1 MILASNRVPGQL
13 LPVGARYWYNGGKPL
28 HTLKSVAGLSGLSGD
43 LGAGDVLTPEQAAM
57 MIQAEA
63 SGEPLKTAP
72 IVNSPQSVVTATAAG
87 VSAGVLIAAILVRG
101 GLGYV
106 AGRAMA
112 PSAAKKNAYGWWGV
126 LAGGV
131 FGVTG
136 LAVQGAVALSKKG

>member
-1 MILASNRVPGQL
+1 M
-13 LPVGARYWYNGGKPL
+13 PVGARYWENVGRPL
-28 HTLKSVAGLSGLSGD
+28 NTLQSIAGLSGLSGD
-43 LGAGDVLTPEQAAM
+43 LGAAGDSLTSEQAAQ
-57 MIQAEA
+57 MIMAEGK
-63 SGEPLKTAP
+63 SPVINNPGTA
-72 IVNSPQSVVTATAAG
+72 AAAAAAG
-87 VSAGVLIAAILVRG
+87 VGAGVIIAAVLVRG

-136 LAVQGAVALSKKG
+136 LAVQGIVALSKK